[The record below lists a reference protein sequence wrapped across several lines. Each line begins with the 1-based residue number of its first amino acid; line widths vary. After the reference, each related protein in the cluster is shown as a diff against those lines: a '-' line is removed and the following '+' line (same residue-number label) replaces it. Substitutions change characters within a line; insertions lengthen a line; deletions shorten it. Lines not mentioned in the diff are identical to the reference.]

1 MSLVRAVA
9 NAFSWR
15 ILVVTQAF
23 ALVFAALRWLEFGA
37 LGLPLWARAA
47 CLFSFPIAA
56 LFVLLATLCA
66 AESVSGGARA
76 LRTYSISLVAACAAA
91 SVVQWYVRL
100 WFGPAGMPDAFGFK
114 DFAIPFVDVI
124 FLGGIGMLAYAN
136 RRTAD
141 RILENVRRADLRRV
155 RLERQLIESRLATTE
170 AQIDPRML
178 FEALRDIRSGLV
190 RAEPQADMKLD
201 RLIQRLRNALARTVV
216 AGESDQATP

>member
-9 NAFSWR
+9 KAFSWR
-15 ILVVTQAF
+15 ILLVTQAI
-23 ALVFAALRWLEFGA
+23 ALAFAALRWLEFGA

-56 LFVLLATLCA
+56 LFVLVATLCA
-66 AESVSGGARA
+66 DEWVTRGASA
-76 LRTYSISLVAACAAA
+76 LRCYAVALVSACAAA

-100 WFGPAGMPDAFGFK
+100 WFGPAGMPDAFGFR
-114 DFAIPFVDVI
+114 DFAMPFVDVF
-124 FLGGIGMLAYAN
+124 FLGGVGMLAYAN

-141 RILENVRRADLRRV
+141 RILENVRRAELTRV

-178 FEALRDIRSGLV
+178 FEALSEIRSGFV
-190 RAEPQADMKLD
+190 RAEPQADAKLD
-201 RLIQRLRNALARTVV
+201 GLIQRLRNALARTVV
-216 AGESDQATP
+216 AGESGEAPK